1 MPKKSYVRL
10 SRKPRPFRHGVRRAV
25 NSAET
30 PPCRGWGSSVN
41 PEDIV
46 RELGLQGE
54 RSRGLCWYLKKHLS
68 ELRERLFSRSLPL
81 VLDSFPQGVL
91 LAASAASDQKLGG
104 GGRTKILP
112 RRQTDRE
119 LEVAL
124 HQPQVPL
131 SVSEKATG
139 FFSVHFLK
147 SRKSFLL
154 NTAALVLPAVARN
167 QSKKSSLWW
176 NLIFLCSQNMC
187 RDATEKVF
195 ALLQKRDL
203 LSLNQGSQLNMC
215 GCTCRPSARLHR

>member
-10 SRKPRPFRHGVRRAV
+10 SRKPRPFRHGVRRTV

-104 GGRTKILP
+104 GGRTKSFP
-112 RRQTDRE
+112 EDRQTGDLRW
-119 LEVAL
+119 LCIS
-124 HQPQVPL
+124 PR
-131 SVSEKATG
+131 
-139 FFSVHFLK
+139 FHFLYL
-147 SRKSFLL
+147 RKQQDFSAF
-154 NTAALVLPAVARN
+154 
-167 QSKKSSLWW
+167 
-176 NLIFLCSQNMC
+176 IF
-187 RDATEKVF
+187 
-195 ALLQKRDL
+195 
-203 LSLNQGSQLNMC
+203 
-215 GCTCRPSARLHR
+215 